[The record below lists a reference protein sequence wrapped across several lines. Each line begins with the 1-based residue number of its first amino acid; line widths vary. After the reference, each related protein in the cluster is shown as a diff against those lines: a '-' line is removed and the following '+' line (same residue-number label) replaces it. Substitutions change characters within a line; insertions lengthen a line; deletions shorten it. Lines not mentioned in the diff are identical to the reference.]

1 LFLLILLNAFAQSD
15 QFIFDQLTSENGL
28 SDNSVLDIAQDASGF
43 MWIATLNGLN
53 RFDGDQFEK
62 IFRGDKSNQLP
73 GNEITKLAN
82 MRGSYMAVGT
92 DKGAAILNTR
102 TEEFKRITI
111 PSSEGLEWFA
121 NNIQGISS
129 DRENDLI
136 ICSRTGVFV
145 FNEKCELITKLEAG
159 FTIKDAKTKG
169 IAFAGATLE
178 LNDDTVLVNTS
189 NGIAYYDVKSKG
201 IGYLKYSKIDF
212 HRYVANFLDST
223 NSYAM
228 STPTKNIL
236 MVVPQSSKS
245 DSAFIID
252 FEKQKIIASATPEDF
267 SRESGWPSTV
277 CAINDSTFL
286 FSSAYNGYFVFHYKE
301 KDGKVFVEDKK
312 FFPQY
317 SFHSFYAGH
326 DKRIWCATGN
336 YGVLKQSFSKEL
348 FNNISL
354 GNYPEFKTGSDEVR
368 AFYTDDSFLYVGV
381 DADKIGLLIFNKQKK
396 LVRKINLSDYT
407 TGGNDIWGITPWYN
421 DTIAI
426 ATQTGLLFYAIRDN
440 KISKPGKNFPAL
452 INAMPVT
459 NVHRDKNNNTWIG
472 LGFGNGVLLYDRA
485 TGHIQQ
491 FTATTG
497 DSLFRLRYPNI
508 ITEDAGD
515 GIWFFHLS
523 QGLVRWNYN
532 TQKFDTLITNF
543 KNENINYYDFA
554 WLDADKEGN
563 LWLGFAN
570 YGLMKWNLHTGERKI
585 YTVKSGLADNSVV
598 NVFTGVPGQIWMCY
612 RHGLGVLD
620 IKSGTIT
627 NFNKGNGLPDFT
639 VSSLHIYYDSAQKKM
654 FIGFPGAFT
663 IFDPYAVAA
672 EKTKPKVYITSIKVP
687 GDTITIDQDEDLS
700 LKHFQNNLAIN
711 FSSVDFD
718 NGPDINY
725 EYRLYNN
732 ENSQWINI
740 LHQQTVNLT
749 NLSPGNYTFQVR
761 VVGDAGSIA
770 TKQIKIAYPFY
781 QTWWF
786 YSLLAI
792 AVTTVL
798 YGFYQYRI
806 NSLLQLQNVRNR
818 ISADLHD
825 DIGARLTS
833 INLLSALSEQKLRE
847 PEQASEYL
855 KRISGEVQNS
865 GEALDDI
872 VWSINTRNDSMDEII
887 ARMRRHAAD
896 VFDGTGIHYSIDADD
911 HVSSMKLPM
920 AKRRDLFL
928 VYKEVINNIHKHA
941 GATKVGITI
950 ASQNG
955 SLFMKIE
962 DNGKGF
968 VTEKPTHRNGLK
980 NIHYRIELNKGNLTI
995 ESIPGKGTTVIIGLP
1010 FRGYSL
1016 KRGIINWF
1024 SKE

>member
-1 LFLLILLNAFAQSD
+1 MMNASAQSD

-28 SDNSVLDIAQDASGF
+28 SDNSVLDMAQDASGF
-43 MWIATLNGLN
+43 VWIATLNGLN
-53 RFDGDQFEK
+53 RYDGAQFEK
-62 IFRGDKSNQLP
+62 IFRGDKPNQLP
-73 GNEITKLAN
+73 GNEITKLAEMSGN
-82 MRGSYMAVGT
+82 YMAVGT
-92 DKGAAILNTR
+92 DKGVAILNTR
-102 TEEFKRITI
+102 TEEFKRLTI
-111 PSSEGLEWFA
+111 PSAEGMEWFA
-121 NNIQGISS
+121 NNIQGVSS
-129 DRENDLI
+129 DRENELI
-136 ICSRTGVFV
+136 VCSRTGVYV
-145 FNEKCELITKLEAG
+145 FNEKCKLIAKLEAG
-159 FTIKDAKTKG
+159 FTAKDAKTKG
-169 IAFAGATLE
+169 IGFAGSTLK

-189 NGIAYYDVKSKG
+189 NGIAYYDIKSKG
-201 IGYLKYSKIDF
+201 IGYLKYSKINF

-223 NSYAM
+223 TSYAM
-228 STPTKNIL
+228 STAAKNIL
-236 MVVPQSSKS
+236 VVVPNISKS
-245 DSAFIID
+245 NSAFIID
-252 FEKQKIIASATPEDF
+252 FEKQKIVASATPGDF
-267 SRESGWPSTV
+267 ARESAWPSIVCTV
-277 CAINDSTFL
+277 NDSTFL
-286 FSSAYNGYFVFHYKE
+286 FTSAYSGYFVLHYNKKDE
-301 KDGKVFVEDKK
+301 KIFVEDKK

-317 SFHSFYAGH
+317 FFRSFYAGR

-354 GNYPEFKTGSDEVR
+354 SNYPEFKAGPYEVR

-396 LVRKINLSDYT
+396 LVRKINLNDYT
-407 TGGNDIWGITPWYN
+407 TGGNDVWGITPWYN

-426 ATQTGLLFYAIRDN
+426 ATQTGLLFYATRDN
-440 KISKPGKNFPAL
+440 KISKPGKNFPAV

-485 TGHIQQ
+485 TGHIQR

-497 DSLFRLRYPNI
+497 DSSFRLRYPNI
-508 ITEDAGD
+508 ITEDRKN
-515 GIWFFHLS
+515 GIWFFHSS
-523 QGLVRWNYN
+523 QGLVRWNYD
-532 TQKFDTLITNF
+532 TQKFDTLITSF
-543 KNENINYYDFA
+543 KKENINYYDFA
-554 WLDADKEGN
+554 WLDADKESN
-563 LWLGFAN
+563 LWMGFAN

-585 YTVKSGLADNSVV
+585 YTVKSGLADNSIV
-598 NVFTGVPGQIWMCY
+598 NVFTGVPGQIWMYY
-612 RHGLGVLD
+612 RHGIGVMD

-639 VSSLHIYYDSAQKKM
+639 ASSLDLYYDSSQKKM
-654 FIGFPGAFT
+654 FIGFPDAFT
-663 IFDPYAVAA
+663 IFDPYVVVAK
-672 EKTKPKVYITSIKVP
+672 KTKPKVYITSTKVP
-687 GDTITIDQDEDLS
+687 GNSITINPDEDLS
-700 LKHFQNNLAIN
+700 LKYFQNNLAIN

-718 NGPDINY
+718 NGPDNNY
-725 EYRLYNN
+725 EYRLYKN

-740 LHQQTVNLT
+740 LHQQTVNLI

-761 VVGDAGSIA
+761 VVGDARSIA
-770 TKQIKIAYPFY
+770 TEQIKIAYPYY

-786 YSLLAI
+786 YSSLALVV
-792 AVTTVL
+792 ASVL
-798 YGFYQYRI
+798 YGLYQYRI

-833 INLLSALSEQKLRE
+833 INLLSALSEQKLSE

-872 VWSINTRNDSMDEII
+872 VWSINTRNDSMDEIT

-896 VFDGTGIHYSIDADD
+896 IFDGTNIQYSIDADEN
-911 HVSSMKLPM
+911 VSSVKLPM

-941 GATKVGITI
+941 AATKVEIAI
-950 ASQNG
+950 ASRSGN
-955 SLFMKIE
+955 LFMRIK

-968 VTEKPTHRNGLK
+968 DTEKPTHRNGLK
-980 NIHYRIELNKGNLTI
+980 NIHYRVEKNKGDLTI

-1010 FRGYSL
+1010 LPGNSL